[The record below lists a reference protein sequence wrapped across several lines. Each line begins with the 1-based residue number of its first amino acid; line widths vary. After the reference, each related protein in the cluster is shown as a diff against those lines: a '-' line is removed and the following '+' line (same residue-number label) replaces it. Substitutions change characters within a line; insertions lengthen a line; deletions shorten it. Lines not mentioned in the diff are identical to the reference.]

1 MKKMALITTMI
12 LCLVL
17 TACGNK
23 EESQTTQEEVTV
35 ENTVVEEIP
44 EEVVEE
50 TEEVETTVEEE
61 NIGDVDVSA
70 EGLTMADMQELE
82 LGLDMFVQEID
93 EGTKDS
99 FAGFKLLFPGGF
111 YQTRIL
117 DGTVA
122 AEMDSI
128 AFIMDF
134 SSRKADAPTSAREE
148 RNETL
153 ETIGKYVVHKIPYSD
168 GQYGAEYSYRIY
180 DTESGKALFVSII
193 INKNSEYQ
201 EYGDNLV
208 SEYLPAFEEVL
219 YNNLK

>member
-23 EESQTTQEEVTV
+23 EESQTTQEEVAV
-35 ENTVVEEIP
+35 ENTVIEENP

-50 TEEVETTVEEE
+50 TEEVEEPVEEV
-61 NIGDVDVSA
+61 IGDVDISE
-70 EGLTMADMQELE
+70 EGLTMTDMQELE
-82 LGLDMFVQEID
+82 LGLDIPIEETA
-93 EGTKDS
+93 EGAFSS
-99 FAGFKLLFPGGF
+99 FEGFKILFPSSV
-111 YQTRIL
+111 YQTKVTDGSVEAQLESIWFIL
-117 DGTVA
+117 DPA
-122 AEMDSI
+122 A
-128 AFIMDF
+128 
-134 SSRKADAPTSAREE
+134 RKNDAPTSARED

-153 ETIGKYVVHKIPYSD
+153 ETIGKYVVHKMPRAND
-168 GQYGAEYSYRIY
+168 KYGLDYSYRIY
-180 DTESGKALFVSII
+180 DTESGNALFITIV

-208 SEYLPAFEEVL
+208 NEYFPAFEEVL